1 LSTNTQISAPEVQGL
16 LAQLRTTKARRPS
29 IRADIEGAKTELD
42 RAEAIAAALRSRLAE
57 RELDLARTGAPVP
70 KDPFPEEGQLNE
82 AERAVRVLKTRVGLQ
97 RERLTVCEAEI
108 GELKQK
114 LESAWKRFG
123 DEGYQQAGLRFREA
137 VLPLRKSY
145 VEMVAYLH
153 ETGYGGAKRI
163 LPALIIEDTLPQPIL
178 DRFLLHGDIHSD
190 KRNAEPLAPELFAGL
205 RALRSEVE
213 QAKSDEAE

>member
-1 LSTNTQISAPEVQGL
+1 MSTNTQISAPEVQGL

-82 AERAVRVLKTRVGLQ
+82 AERVVRVLKARVELQ
-97 RERLTVCEAEI
+97 RERLTACEAEI

-123 DEGYQQAGLRFREA
+123 DEGYQQAGLRFHEA
-137 VLPLRKSY
+137 VLPLRKIY
-145 VEMVAYLH
+145 VEMVAYIQ
-153 ETGYGGAKRI
+153 ETGYTGKRI

-190 KRNAEPLAPELFAGL
+190 RRNAEPLAPELFAGL

-213 QAKSDEAE
+213 QAKRDEAE

>member
-1 LSTNTQISAPEVQGL
+1 MSTNTQISAPEVQGL

-82 AERAVRVLKTRVGLQ
+82 AERAVRVLKTRVELQ

-145 VEMVAYLH
+145 VEMVAYIQ
-153 ETGYGGAKRI
+153 ETGYTGKRI

-190 KRNAEPLAPELFAGL
+190 RRNAEPLAPELFAGL

-213 QAKSDEAE
+213 QAKRDEAE

>member
-1 LSTNTQISAPEVQGL
+1 
-16 LAQLRTTKARRPS
+16 
-29 IRADIEGAKTELD
+29 LD

-137 VLPLRKSY
+137 VLPLRKIY
-145 VEMVAYLH
+145 VEMVAYIQ
-153 ETGYGGAKRI
+153 ETGYTGKRI

-190 KRNAEPLAPELFAGL
+190 RRNAEPLAPELFAGL

-213 QAKSDEAE
+213 QAKRDEAE

>member
-1 LSTNTQISAPEVQGL
+1 MSTNTQISAPEVQGL
-16 LAQLRTTKARRPS
+16 LAQLRTTKVRRPS

-42 RAEAIAAALRSRLAE
+42 RAEAVAATLRSRLAE

-82 AERAVRVLKTRVGLQ
+82 AERAVRVLKTRVELQ
-97 RERLTVCEAEI
+97 RERLTACEAEI

-137 VLPLRKSY
+137 VLPLRKIY
-145 VEMVAYLH
+145 VEMVAYIQ
-153 ETGYGGAKRI
+153 ETGYTGKRI

-190 KRNAEPLAPELFAGL
+190 RRNAEPLAPELFAGL

-213 QAKSDEAE
+213 QAKRDEAE